1 MRFSAGLAVWIG
13 TALAAASTLGLG
25 FYISSAGQRDLLA
38 SSSGP
43 HKPFV
48 SAPPTSSA
56 ALRELQPVTFH
67 LKSDP
72 RGALQF
78 GLIADEVDQACPDLV
93 IRDSNGA
100 IQGVRYDE
108 LAPML
113 LNEMQKQ
120 QATIKLQAEKLE
132 ELGRQVT
139 ELNQLRQ
146 ELRGAL
152 HEIRSNRII
161 IAQR

>member
-1 MRFSAGLAVWIG
+1 MRLSAGLAVSIG
-13 TALAAASTLGLG
+13 AALAATSALGLAV
-25 FYISSAGQRDLLA
+25 YVSSAGQRDILA
-38 SSSGP
+38 PSGRQ
-43 HKPFV
+43 KP
-48 SAPPTSSA
+48 SASTTATSSA
-56 ALRELQPVTFH
+56 GLQGLQPVTFH

-93 IRDSNGA
+93 LRNANGTS
-100 IQGVRYDE
+100 QGLRYDE

-139 ELNQLRQ
+139 ELNELRQ

-152 HEIRSNRII
+152 HEVRSNRII